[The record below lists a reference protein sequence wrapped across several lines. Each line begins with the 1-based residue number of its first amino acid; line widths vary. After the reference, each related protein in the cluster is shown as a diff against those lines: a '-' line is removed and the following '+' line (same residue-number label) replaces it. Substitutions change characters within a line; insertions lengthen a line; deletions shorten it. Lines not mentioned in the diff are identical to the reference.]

1 MLQSAPLSHIPLNTS
16 DLSVQEKAEN
26 EDIMENEIVLIALI

>member
-1 MLQSAPLSHIPLNTS
+1 MLQSAPPSHILLNTS
-16 DLSVQEKAEN
+16 DLSVKGKAGN